1 MRPSIRKLCA
11 WGVCAAVLVGTAVV
25 LLNGPE
31 DPVYDGKRLSEHLEA
46 IQNRGLH
53 HASVSPPRFELSFN
67 NTDAQLAIRS
77 VGTNALPMLVEMLG
91 STDRIYRF
99 YEESV
104 YRYPWIKK
112 FLVLKSP
119 EAWKRVGCAMGA
131 FLELGPRA
139 APATPKIIRMLRDP
153 ERASVAVAALLA
165 IQPQREEDIL
175 SLTNV
180 LRITRTSAS
189 GSPPEIAHADG
200 IIALA
205 SFGPRAVRAR
215 PVLEGCLRSQHPRVR
230 AAAAIALA
238 RIGAPADD
246 VLPHVLNEL
255 PSVDTPA
262 GPANLRA
269 ITPGAIARIQ
279 QLVETQQVAIINLT
293 ALGEFGP
300 AARAALPML
309 TNLKAHPDHSIA
321 NAAAEAMA
329 KIKVGTNALSL

>member
-1 MRPSIRKLCA
+1 
-11 WGVCAAVLVGTAVV
+11 
-25 LLNGPE
+25 
-31 DPVYDGKRLSEHLEA
+31 
-46 IQNRGLH
+46 
-53 HASVSPPRFELSFN
+53 
-67 NTDAQLAIRS
+67 
-77 VGTNALPMLVEMLG
+77 MLVEMLG

-139 APATPKIIRMLRDP
+139 SPATPKVIRMLRDP
-153 ERASVAVAALLA
+153 DRASVAVAALLA

-180 LRITRTSAS
+180 LRITRSSAS
-189 GSPPEIAHADG
+189 GSTPEIAHPDG

-215 PVLEGCLRSQHPRVR
+215 PVLEDCLRSQHPRVR

-246 VLPHVLNEL
+246 VVPHVLNEL

-262 GPANLRA
+262 GPANFGA
-269 ITPGAIARIQ
+269 ITPGAIARRQ
-279 QLVETQQVAIINLT
+279 QLVETQQVAIIDLT

-309 TNLKAHPDHSIA
+309 TNLKAHPDHAIA